1 MISVVVCLEAG
12 QGVVAMYAQGCC
24 QCVDGGRHLFCQ
36 LFLGDAADGGKAV
49 VEADVLEIV
58 ELAEDAELAE
68 LGDARQ
74 KHKAQVFVTCLE
86 RGEELPHGQAKRVE
100 LLRVVRDIEEQ
111 GVVLINE
118 NNESLACLRN
128 MLAWWRAEA
137 TCRSGGGG

>member
-1 MISVVVCLEAG
+1 M
-12 QGVVAMYAQGCC
+12 
-24 QCVDGGRHLFCQ
+24 
-36 LFLGDAADGGKAV
+36 

-118 NNESLACLRN
+118 NNDSLACLRN

>member
-1 MISVVVCLEAG
+1 
-12 QGVVAMYAQGCC
+12 MYAQGCC
-24 QCVDGGRHLFCQ
+24 QCVDVGRHLSCQ
-36 LFLGDAADGGKAV
+36 LFLGNAADGGKAV
-49 VEADVLEIV
+49 VEADVLESV
-58 ELAEDAELAE
+58 ELAEDGELAE

-74 KHKAQVFVTCLE
+74 KHEAQVFVACLE
-86 RGEELPHGQAKRVE
+86 RSKELPHGKAKRME
-100 LLRVVRDIEEQ
+100 LLGVVRDIEER